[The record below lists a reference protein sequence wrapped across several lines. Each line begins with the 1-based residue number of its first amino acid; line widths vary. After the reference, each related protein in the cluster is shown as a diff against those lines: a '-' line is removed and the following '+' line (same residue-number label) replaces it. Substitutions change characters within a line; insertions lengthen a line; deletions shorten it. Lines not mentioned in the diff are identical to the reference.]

1 MKNLEYFEQFMI
13 SEQSAENTIDAY
25 IRDVRLMLDAV
36 GKEDCKITY
45 LDLINWKNQ
54 IMDMASAT
62 VARKIIAVRKYFEF
76 LRDAE
81 IIEKNPAEKLHV
93 VKVENEEKT
102 ALTQEQTRAMISV
115 AKGRDKAI
123 LLTLVSTAMRVSEL
137 INLKLEDFYEDEI
150 TIVGKGNKARSIF
163 LNKQTRE
170 AIEDYLKVR
179 KSGCDNLFVSNMGTP
194 MDKKCI
200 SAMLKKL
207 AKKTGL
213 FDDVSWIT
221 PHTMRRTR
229 ITHWSEN
236 GVPLA
241 SIMYSAGHNSIRTTM
256 RYIKK
261 TDNCVKDTMMME
273 V

>member
-1 MKNLEYFEQFMI
+1 MKNLEYFKQFMI
-13 SEQSAENTIDAY
+13 SEQSAENTINAY
-25 IRDVRLMLDAV
+25 IIDVQKMLDLV
-36 GKEDCKITY
+36 GKEDCEITY

-62 VARKIIAVRKYFEF
+62 VSRKIIAVRKYFEF
-76 LRDAE
+76 LFDADF
-81 IIEKNPAEKLHV
+81 IEKNPAEKLHTI
-93 VKVENEEKT
+93 KIENEEKM
-102 ALTQEQTRAMISV
+102 ALTQEQIRAMIKV

-137 INLKLEDFYEDEI
+137 IDLKLEDFYEDEI
-150 TIVGKGNKARSIF
+150 TIIGKGNKARSIF
-163 LNKQTRE
+163 LSPQTRK
-170 AIEDYLKVR
+170 AIEDYLEIR
-179 KSGCDNLFVSNMGTP
+179 KSGCENLFVSNTGKP
-194 MDKKCI
+194 MDRKCI
-200 SAMLKKL
+200 SAMLKKI
-207 AKKTGL
+207 ARKAGL
-213 FDDVSWIT
+213 IEEAEWIT

-241 SIMYSAGHNSIRTTM
+241 SIMYSAGHNNIKTTM

-261 TDNCVKDTMMME
+261 SDDCIKNTMMME